1 MREYWSLFTN
11 AVFEC
16 SRVLHSK
23 IHSNEDFKMKKH
35 VLDLSLKLAGLL
47 SSTGQLFIT
56 FMILS
61 HQGVSSARLRPC
73 FLISVAGRVLST
85 EYVCWMNAWMLNK
98 GIYSIHIFYIL
109 CLIKCGIF
117 CMMFYNLLLTLTFYY
132 KFCLTSLLIFK
143 RVYFN
148 GCIVFQ
154 RDVALWFIESVL

>member
-1 MREYWSLFTN
+1 MREDWSLFTN

-16 SRVLHSK
+16 SRVLRSK
-23 IHSNEDFKMKKH
+23 IHSNEDFKMKKN

-85 EYVCWMNAWMLNK
+85 EYVC
-98 GIYSIHIFYIL
+98 
-109 CLIKCGIF
+109 
-117 CMMFYNLLLTLTFYY
+117 
-132 KFCLTSLLIFK
+132 
-143 RVYFN
+143 
-148 GCIVFQ
+148 
-154 RDVALWFIESVL
+154 